1 MISESYKSRVAF
13 QGERGAFSEEAAVK
27 LLGEEIHL
35 VPRQTFATLFASLD
49 EGVADHILAPI
60 ENSIA
65 GPVQP
70 AVDLLRASDLEIV
83 REITIPV
90 AQQLIACPGVSL
102 NEIEE
107 VQSHQMALAQC
118 SRFLS
123 EHPQM
128 KQIVGDDTA
137 GSVAEVL
144 RRGWRKRAA
153 IAARRAANLYGGV
166 IILENIQDDSDNFT
180 RFVLLSKT
188 KQKRNSEP

>member
-1 MISESYKSRVAF
+1 MSVISVNQKTRVAF

-65 GPVQP
+65 GPVQA
-70 AVDLLRASDLEIV
+70 AVDLLRTSALEIV
-83 REITIPV
+83 GEITIPV
-90 AQQLIACPGVSL
+90 AQQLIACPGVSFK
-102 NEIEE
+102 EIEE

-118 SRFLS
+118 SHFLS

-144 RRGWRKRAA
+144 RQGLRQRAA
-153 IAARRAANLYGGV
+153 IAARRAAELYGGEIV
-166 IILENIQDDSDNFT
+166 RENIQDDSDNFT
-180 RFVLLSKT
+180 RFVLLS
-188 KQKRNSEP
+188 RPN